1 MRILTLRGDFEIYRG
16 SSAIVDVDLF
26 WRNARTAR
34 AATAAARRQTEWQW
48 PGQWYSDCAI
58 MMVR

>member
-34 AATAAARRQTEWQW
+34 ARAATAAARRQTEFSG
-48 PGQWYSDCAI
+48 PGSGTAI
-58 MMVR
+58 VLS